1 MNKRHWLCVGLCAGL
16 VVFVAIGAW
25 VSRETGPAAPD
36 VAAPGPAQLPPK
48 VVADN
53 LEHDFGFLD
62 ASDEGRHVF
71 LIRNEGS
78 GPLRLQRGGTSCK
91 CTMSHLPEE
100 SIQPGGEAEVALS
113 TKYTAT
119 KDGVF
124 RNTATIL
131 TNDPER
137 ESVTFT
143 VRGVYRAFLAASPP
157 RIDFPSAGR
166 DETPA
171 SPLLAEVTVY
181 SQAYEQFDIGSV
193 SSTLD
198 GASWVVEPVA
208 ADVLAP
214 LEAKSGYRIAVTL
227 PADLPDGGFS
237 HMLHVSATPPG
248 EGHKPRTLAI
258 PLQRESKGIQL
269 FGPDLVL
276 GKLLRLGT
284 VAQGVSRR
292 AILTLRVG
300 IEPRELAIRDI
311 TVEPEFV
318 QVRIVPLKP
327 DAPHLGL
334 YRVEVEVPDDSP
346 MCNYLGVEAGRIRVE
361 TDHPRMPEMTLGIE
375 FAVVG
380 T

>member
-1 MNKRHWLCVGLCAGL
+1 MNKRRWLCVALCAT
-16 VVFVAIGAW
+16 VACAAAVGWRARST
-25 VSRETGPAAPD
+25 SRVEPAT
-36 VAAPGPAQLPPK
+36 AAVEPPSKPPK
-48 VVADN
+48 VVVDE

-71 LIRNEGS
+71 LVRNEGS

-100 SIQPGGEAEVALS
+100 SIPPGGAAEVALS

-124 RNTATIL
+124 RHTATIL

-143 VRGVYRAFLAASPP
+143 VRGVYRAFLVASPA
-157 RIDFPSAGR
+157 RVDFPSAGR

-171 SPLLAEVTVY
+171 GPLLAEVTVY
-181 SQAYEQFDIGSV
+181 SQAYEQFDVSSV

-198 GASWVVEPVA
+198 GASWVVEPLA
-208 ADVLAP
+208 TDVLAP

-237 HMLHVSATPPG
+237 HMLHVSATPSG
-248 EGHKPRTLAI
+248 EGHKPKTLAI

-300 IEPRELAIRDI
+300 IEPRELTIRDI
-311 TVEPEFV
+311 TVEPDFV
-318 QVRIVPLKP
+318 QVRIAPLNP

-346 MCNYLGVEAGRIRVE
+346 MCNHLGVEAGRIRVE
-361 TDHPRMPEMTLGIE
+361 TDHPRMPEMTLGLE

-380 T
+380 A